1 MSVKKGG
8 TRLKEASTRMTA
20 YDELNYEGGIFSQTH
35 PQRLQAVA
43 KLFGLDAPALATCS
57 ILELGCGDGANL
69 IPMAYHMPGAKLVGV
84 DLAEKPIAYGQERI
98 FRLGLS
104 NIELLQ
110 ADVSKLGSSLGK
122 FDYIIAHGLYSWVPT
137 HIRPAILNLIQ
148 SSLTERGVAYVS
160 FNALPGCRLRHLV
173 RDLIHFRFGEK
184 TADPTILPEVRAFLA
199 TFAGLSIDENDH
211 TVDRDLPKDRYLQ
224 TLKGEIKFALSFPDY
239 VLFHDDLSNF
249 ATPFYLHEFASAA
262 EGYGLQYLGEASM
275 ETMFPKAGSES
286 FSNAA
291 KHWGETSTDPWI
303 AQQQYI
309 DYALGRRF
317 KQALLCHQSSS
328 SAHPR
333 KIALKREVGPDRLS
347 SMHVRT
353 KLIAQSAGKKNNGKQ
368 RASEQRAWLSRD
380 LLKFEFLGRVVSIDE
395 PLAKVALSRLGQV
408 YPDSLAIADLISES
422 LAICIKAGLKYE
434 RHASHQAM
442 NRMFWSLM
450 LGGQVELLGE
460 AVQHRIIP
468 PIEQRQGEDLLRNSR
483 PRLSA
488 LMRDALTHAQPLTG
502 SIHEGFRLDDPR
514 SIALALLMDGTRSI
528 ADLAGEQPSE
538 KIAQFV
544 RFLHRLGTLDD
555 STGSS
560 SAS

>member
-1 MSVKKGG
+1 MNAKKVG
-8 TRLKEASTRMTA
+8 TRLKKASTRMTA

-43 KLFGLDAPALATCS
+43 KLFGLDAPSLKTCS

-69 IPMAYHMPGAKLVGV
+69 IPMAFHLPAAKLVGV
-84 DLAEKPIAYGQERI
+84 DLAENPIAYGQERI
-98 FRLGLS
+98 SRLGLS

-110 ADVSKLGSSLGK
+110 GDVSKLGSSLGK

-137 HIRPAILNLIQ
+137 DIRPAILKLIQ

-160 FNALPGCRLRHLV
+160 FNALPGCRLRHMV

-184 TADPTILPEVRAFLA
+184 TADPTILPEVRAFLT

-224 TLKGEIKFALSFPDY
+224 TLKGEIKFALSLPDH

-249 ATPFYLHEFASAA
+249 ATPFYLHEFATAA
-262 EGYGLQYLGEASM
+262 EGHGLQYLGEANM
-275 ETMFPKAGSES
+275 ETMFPKSGSES

-291 KHWGETSTDPWI
+291 KHWGNTSKDPWI

-317 KQALLCHQSSS
+317 KQSLLCHQSSS
-328 SAHPR
+328 SAQAR
-333 KIALKREVGPDRLS
+333 QIALKREVGPDTLS

-353 KLIAQSAGKKNNGKQ
+353 KLMAQSAGKQNTGKQ
-368 RASEQRAWLSRD
+368 GASDQKTWLSRD
-380 LLKFEFLGRVVSIDE
+380 LLKFEFRGRVVSIDE
-395 PLAKVALSRLGQV
+395 PLAKAALSLLGQV

-422 LAICIKAGLKYE
+422 LAICVKAGLKYE

-442 NRMFWSLM
+442 QRMFWSLM
-450 LGGQVELLGE
+450 LGGHVELLGE
-460 AVQHRIIP
+460 AISNRIIP
-468 PIEQRQGEDLLRNSR
+468 PAKQREGEEFLQNYR

-488 LMRDALTHAQPLTG
+488 LLRDALTHAQPLTG
-502 SIHEGFRLDDPR
+502 SIHEGFRLDEQR
-514 SIALALLMDGTRSI
+514 SIDLALLMDGTKSI

-538 KIAQFV
+538 KIEQFV
-544 RFLHRLGTLDD
+544 QFLHRLGTLDH
-555 STGSS
+555 STGSR
-560 SAS
+560 SAP